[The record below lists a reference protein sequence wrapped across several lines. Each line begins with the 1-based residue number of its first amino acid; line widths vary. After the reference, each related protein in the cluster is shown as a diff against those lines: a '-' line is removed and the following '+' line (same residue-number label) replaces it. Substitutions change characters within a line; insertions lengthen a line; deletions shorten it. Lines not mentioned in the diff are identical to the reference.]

1 MALSIADFAALAQRM
16 TALDTLATAIA
27 PATTAEV
34 RFPEGDTNGIGRQR
48 VVALHFETEAL
59 ARTFIDAACAATKKS

>member
-1 MALSIADFAALAQRM
+1 MASIADLAALAQRM
-16 TALDTLATAIA
+16 VVLDALGAAIA

-34 RFPEGDTNGIGRQR
+34 RFPDGDSHGIGRQR

-59 ARTFIDAACAATKKS
+59 ARTFIEAACAATKKS